1 MEIDWDRIAPI
12 YEWQVPFE
20 RTAVRKLVE
29 LLDVGPDDSV
39 LDVASGTGAVLR
51 ELARL
56 DWPPRRATG
65 IDSSAGML
73 KRAWGLPR
81 SWELRRGEATEL
93 PFEDRSFDVVTA
105 SYLLHLLDPGKR
117 RSVLS
122 EIARVLRPG
131 GRVGVVTVAETGP
144 ISRRILGP
152 IAARAERRGGTLCG
166 LVPLDPRAELVA
178 CGFEPGRATRVWSGY
193 PSLCVVALKPQS
205 Q

>member
-1 MEIDWDRIAPI
+1 MDIDWDRIAPS
-12 YEWQVPFE
+12 YEWQVPLE
-20 RTAVRKLVE
+20 RNTLRKLVE
-29 LLDVGPDDSV
+29 LLNVGPDDLV
-39 LDVASGTGAVLR
+39 LDVATGTGAVLR

-73 KRAWGLPR
+73 RRAWGVPR
-81 SWELRRGEATEL
+81 SWGLRHGEATAL
-93 PFEDRSFDVVTA
+93 PFEDRSFDLVTA
-105 SYLLHLLDPGKR
+105 SYLLHILDPEER

-152 IAARAERRGGTLCG
+152 IAARAKRRGGALCG
-166 LVPLDPRAELVA
+166 LVPLDPRAELVRA
-178 CGFEPGRATRVWSGY
+178 GFEPSRVVRVWSGY
-193 PSLCVVALKPQS
+193 PSLCVVATKPRGR
-205 Q
+205 